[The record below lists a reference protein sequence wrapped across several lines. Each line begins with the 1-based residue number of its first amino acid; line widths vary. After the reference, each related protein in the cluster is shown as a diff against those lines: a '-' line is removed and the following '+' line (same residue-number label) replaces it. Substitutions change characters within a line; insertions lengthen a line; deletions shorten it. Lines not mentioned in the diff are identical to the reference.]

1 MFNLSKDEITFE
13 VVENF
18 CREWPEGVRVEYKQ
32 EIKDIP
38 KIVSSF
44 ANTQGGIYIIGVKAN
59 QTDNTVVFPIEGMP
73 DTAGFEE
80 RIMQSAFEGIYPPVI
95 PEVIKVNVPDTDNV
109 VVIVRVDES
118 VNAPH
123 AIQNSTR
130 VYIRVGSVTQPY
142 KKPEL
147 AEIDRIEYLFKRRQ
161 DTQIVTQQILDR
173 IENRSS
179 RIYTLNNPTM
189 KLIARPMF
197 AYRPMISPTTIYN
210 LYRTDGN
217 IKRVPGGICH
227 FREPSRHYNY
237 EPSDN
242 YLEVNEY
249 GIVYHITKLSEW
261 VEGLINWEE
270 FIDGIGKL
278 LQAAKKLYNACD
290 TLVNFEVIAEL
301 ENVFEKKMQQEFI
314 KDPFSLNS
322 DHIPLTSAPICY
334 DSEIF
339 ASTSKTYLS
348 HDLKDPAH
356 QKNIFEELTMQ
367 LLWAFNIP
375 TDNEDIIEYVRKAI
389 EYRIRE

>member
-59 QTDNTVVFPIEGMP
+59 QTDNTVVFPIEGIP
-73 DTAGFEE
+73 ETVGIEE
-80 RIMQSAFEGIYPPVI
+80 AIMQSAYQGIYPPVM
-95 PEVIKVNVPDTDNV
+95 PEVIKVNVPESNNV

-118 VNAPH
+118 VSAPH

-130 VYIRVGSVTQPY
+130 VYIRIGSVTQPY

-161 DTQIVTQQILDR
+161 DTQIVAQQILDR

-179 RIYTLNNPTM
+179 LIYTLNNPTM
-189 KLIARPMF
+189 KLIARPVF
-197 AYRPMISPTTIYN
+197 AYRPVISRAAIYD
-210 LYRTDGN
+210 LYRTHAY
-217 IKRVPGGICH
+217 IKRVPGGICR
-227 FREPSRHYNY
+227 FTEPSRYNNH
-237 EPSDN
+237 ELNDN
-242 YLEVNEY
+242 YLELNEY
-249 GIVYHITKLSEW
+249 GIVYYITKLYEW
-261 VEGLINWEE
+261 EEGFISMDE
-270 FIDGIGKL
+270 FIDGIDKL

-290 TLVNFEVIAEL
+290 ALVNFEVIVEL
-301 ENVFEKKMQQEFI
+301 ENVFKKKMPR
-314 KDPFSLNS
+314 PFSNSSRALNS
-322 DHIPLTSAPICY
+322 DHVCY
-334 DSEIF
+334 ASEVF

-348 HDLKDPAH
+348 LDLIDPAH
-356 QKNIFEELTMQ
+356 QKTIFQELTMQ

-375 TDNEDIIEYVRKAI
+375 TDNENIIEHVRKAI